1 MCVCVSC
8 VYVCACVVQKISLN
22 GKNNFTMRYP
32 IWKTMDTSIDE
43 FDKALMAL
51 SEDVASALQ
60 MEQMLSGKP
69 SNSKTNN
76 STRARQQELNLMDA
90 KPRRPVEILQ
100 DVLKVCIKKR
110 KLENEEDK
118 PTPSDEQLSF
128 MARFTDKFK
137 LVAYRNFLHFVPRLV
152 NVVTVNARL
161 AVFSTCAR
169 VVGCLRLS

>member
-1 MCVCVSC
+1 
-8 VYVCACVVQKISLN
+8 
-22 GKNNFTMRYP
+22 MRYP

-60 MEQMLSGKP
+60 MEQMLSGK
-69 SNSKTNN
+69 SSSSKTNN

-90 KPRRPVEILQ
+90 KPRRPVDILH

-110 KLENEEDK
+110 KLENEQDK
-118 PTPSDEQLSF
+118 PAPSDEQLSF

-169 VVGCLRLS
+169 VVGCLRLSRCTVRSWQKQFPWKQAV